1 MDAVNGMMN
10 AKIKI
15 SVAKDKPLMD
25 TVYDI
30 DTEYLRTPS
39 AHYITRGKT
48 YLSDYSPKWEKEEV
62 DVKTLIEY
70 INKRY
75 AIKINC

>member
-1 MDAVNGMMN
+1 MNG
-10 AKIKI
+10 KIKI

-25 TVYDI
+25 TIYDI
-30 DTEYLRTPS
+30 DAEYSRTPS
-39 AHYITRGKT
+39 LHYITRDKT

-62 DVKTLIEY
+62 DMKTLTEY
-70 INKRY
+70 IDRGY

>member
-1 MDAVNGMMN
+1 MN
-10 AKIKI
+10 TKIKI

-25 TVYDI
+25 TIYDI
-30 DTEYLRTPS
+30 DAEYSRTPS
-39 AHYITRGKT
+39 SYYITREKT

-62 DVKTLIEY
+62 DMTTLTEY
-70 INKRY
+70 IDRGY